1 MTPEEREEAKSAQSV
16 LERLLPDGQS
26 RILCL
31 RFLCDTIRLAH
42 QLAPRSWGITL
53 QKDLVRLNVGHIE
66 VMTILQDRIHVVLD
80 RNAIPPELLTIQGL
94 QMDSKTPL
102 YRWVAC
108 SSGCDFPTKQASA
121 TLPLIRASHHQLTTQ
136 AAATPRHNMTAR
148 AHSPGVLRYLVVVLD
163 LDLPDPEFL
172 AVYTMSLS
180 ALTFQAQFSRF
191 EKQVRQNSG
200 GDSFT
205 SFLDGLPAEWE
216 DYKQD
221 VRVEALRRL
230 NLPAWKKAEVGK
242 GRILKRVIE
251 AIEIYDPKRDLRNNL
266 VAWQNRYGH
275 KAKSHRALLDARADA
290 GARRDFEQWA
300 FDFFHDRS
308 AQDQAFERFRQ
319 LAGDRYDLVAY
330 LFFLKDW
337 THFMPIAPTTF
348 DAAFQLLGLD
358 LVTAKHCSWDNYSSY
373 NQALLAVQ
381 HALRDIAGV
390 TNARL
395 IDAHSFCWM
404 LVRMKLPAADSP
416 VVIPTPKIISGLQ
429 AIPLT
434 TKSSSNESD
443 AETGFGKMDEQQF
456 VQRDAERRRLGRL
469 AQDIA
474 IQSECKRLRE
484 AGHPNPEQVVC
495 PVWDEPGRGYDIL
508 SCEIDGTPRHIEVK
522 AARQTGND
530 LSFFLTQNE
539 WSKSR
544 TKPNYCFYL
553 VLKVESKKPE
563 VLIIESGEVSQDCL
577 APVNYLASIRT
588 PGE

>member
-1 MTPEEREEAKSAQSV
+1 MTPEERKEAKSAQSV

-26 RILCL
+26 RTLCL

-42 QLAPRSWGITL
+42 QLAPRSWGVTL

-66 VMTILQDRIHVVLD
+66 VMTILQDRIHIVLD

-102 YRWVAC
+102 YKWVAC

-148 AHSPGVLRYLVVVLD
+148 AHSPGVLRYLAEVLD

-172 AVYTMSLS
+172 AVYPMSLS

-230 NLPAWKKAEVGK
+230 NVPAWKKAEVGK

-300 FDFFHDRS
+300 FDFFNDRS
-308 AQDQAFERFRQ
+308 AHGQAFERFRQ
-319 LAGDRYDLVAY
+319 LAGDRYDLAAY

-337 THFMPIAPTTF
+337 NHFMPIAPTTF
-348 DAAFQLLGLD
+348 DAAFQLLGID
-358 LVTAKHCSWDNYSSY
+358 LVTTKRCSWDNYSNY
-373 NQALLAVQ
+373 NQVLLAIQ
-381 HALRDIAGV
+381 RALRDIAEV

-404 LVRMKLPAADSP
+404 LVRLKLPAADSP
-416 VVIPTPKIISGLQ
+416 VIIPLPKIISGLQ

-434 TKSSSNESD
+434 AKPASNES
-443 AETGFGKMDEQQF
+443 ETDTDFDKVDENQF
-456 VQRDAERRRLGRL
+456 AQRDAERRRLGRL

-474 IQSECKRLRE
+474 IQSEYKRLRS

-495 PVWDEPGRGYDIL
+495 PVWDEPSRGYDIL

-522 AARQTGND
+522 AARQSGSN

-539 WSKSR
+539 WGKSR

-553 VLKVESKKPE
+553 VLEAGSKRPE
-563 VLIIESGEVSQDCL
+563 VLIIESGEVSSDCL
-577 APVNYLASIRT
+577 TSLNYLASIRT
-588 PGE
+588 PGK